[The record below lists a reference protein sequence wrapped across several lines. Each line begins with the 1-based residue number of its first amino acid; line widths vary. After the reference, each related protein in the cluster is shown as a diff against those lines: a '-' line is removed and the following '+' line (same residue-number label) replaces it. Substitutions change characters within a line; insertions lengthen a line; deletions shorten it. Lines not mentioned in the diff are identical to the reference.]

1 MTTGPDNSGPCFN
14 LREIKDM
21 QEFNLSEGGHEWEK
35 TNLVTIEGKRPYDI
49 YKCKRCGIT
58 GKSYRLGTIEIPERS
73 IPKMGTCQKLQRYDS
88 IKITR
93 CNACGQEFIGL
104 IPGSVH
110 QTVPPPNGEDNKRG
124 EWVMGKT
131 EPVLVLFG
139 EFQYLKE

>member
-1 MTTGPDNSGPCFN
+1 
-14 LREIKDM
+14 M

-35 TNLVTIEGKRPYDI
+35 ANIVTISGRKPHDI

-73 IPKMGTCQKLQRYDS
+73 ISKMQLCKGIQRATS
-88 IKITR
+88 IKIIR
-93 CNACGQEFIGL
+93 CGACGEEFQAL
-104 IPGSVH
+104 IPGSIHKV
-110 QTVPPPNGEDNKRG
+110 VSPPEGQDNKRG

-139 EFQYLKE
+139 EFTYIKE

>member
-1 MTTGPDNSGPCFN
+1 MFN

-73 IPKMGTCQKLQRYDS
+73 ILKWEHVKSCKDMTLSR
-88 IKITR
+88 
-93 CNACGQEFIGL
+93 L
-104 IPGSVH
+104 
-110 QTVPPPNGEDNKRG
+110 
-124 EWVMGKT
+124 
-131 EPVLVLFG
+131 LVVTLVVKN
-139 EFQYLKE
+139 L

>member
-1 MTTGPDNSGPCFN
+1 
-14 LREIKDM
+14 M

-35 TNLVTIEGKRPYDI
+35 VNLVTICGRKPHDI
-49 YKCKRCGIT
+49 YKCKRSGVT

-73 IPKMGTCQKLQRYDS
+73 IHKMQLCQGIHRATS

-93 CNACGQEFIGL
+93 CYACGDEFQAL
-104 IPGSVH
+104 VPGSIHKV
-110 QTVPPPNGEDNKRG
+110 VPPPEGQDNKRG

-139 EFQYLKE
+139 EFSYVKV

>member
-1 MTTGPDNSGPCFN
+1 MFN

-21 QEFNLSEGGHEWEK
+21 QEFNLSEGGHEGEK

>member
-1 MTTGPDNSGPCFN
+1 
-14 LREIKDM
+14 M

-35 TNLVTIEGKRPYDI
+35 VNIVTIYGKKPHDI
-49 YKCKRCGIT
+49 YKCKRCGVT

-73 IPKMGTCQKLQRYDS
+73 IPKMQLCRGIHRTTS
-88 IKITR
+88 IKIIR
-93 CNACGQEFIGL
+93 CDACGEEFRVL
-104 IPGSVH
+104 VPGSIH
-110 QTVPPPNGEDNKRG
+110 QVVPPPDGQDNKRG